1 MNPELK
7 VIIYEQR
14 KLFKKML
21 DLLDEQYDL
30 ILEKDATLLDRVARN
45 LESTSREV
53 AKLEIKRRNIV
64 EENTSMSSLVDMCN
78 DENIKEAFE
87 EVKSTL
93 KMIEIQKDSNNTLL
107 KQKLLFTKKMLNM
120 INPRQGVGT
129 YNYCGQVG
137 K

>member
-87 EVKSTL
+87 EIKSTL